1 MLLSEIVKDEMSK
14 RSLSIKDMAECT
26 GLTENKIR
34 SYTLGTIPKKD
45 DLKKVCDAIGVDPD
59 TLVFDNLNISVE
71 ECAKT
76 MGKASTYVKYLVRK
90 GVFGSTDGTTYHIP
104 RKKFEQYMGMIEM
117 LKVEEVTNMLAYALK
132 TVIKD
137 LIKETFKQEK
147 ADALPS
153 TQTN

>member
-1 MLLSEIVKDEMSK
+1 MLLSTIIKDEMSL
-14 RSLSIKDMAECT
+14 RNLSIKDMAECT

-34 SYTLGTIPKKD
+34 SYTLGTIPKKN
-45 DLKKVCDAIGVDPD
+45 DLDKVCEAIGVDPD

-76 MGKASTYVKYLVRK
+76 MGKKRTYVEFLVRK

-104 RKKFEQYMGMIEM
+104 RKKFEQYMGLVEM
-117 LKVEEVTNMLAYALK
+117 SKTEEVANMFAYALRS
-132 TVIKD
+132 VIKD

-147 ADALPS
+147 VDSAKS
-153 TQTN
+153 TN